1 MELDRRQKDGRKKRG
16 GEKKDKRAGKD
27 RGELM
32 EAARFFKENVRE
44 PDRLLAG
51 RRFLTFGDNVYLV
64 PEETPELTKIRV
76 LRPGLQ
82 AGTLKKAVWNRPM
95 PWPCFLK
102 KEDVF
107 QWAELGT
114 GETAAKY
121 LRGEAIGAGELEAV
135 SGGI

>member
-1 MELDRRQKDGRKKRG
+1 MESLWRQPASLR
-16 GEKKDKRAGKD
+16 
-27 RGELM
+27 
-32 EAARFFKENVRE
+32 ENVRE

-82 AGTLKKAVWNRPM
+82 AGTLKRPYGTG
-95 PWPCFLK
+95 PCPGPVSK
-102 KEDVF
+102 KGRRLPVGRAWD
-107 QWAELGT
+107 

>member
-1 MELDRRQKDGRKKRG
+1 
-16 GEKKDKRAGKD
+16 
-27 RGELM
+27 M
-32 EAARFFKENVRE
+32 EAARFLKENVRE

-82 AGTLKKAVWNRPM
+82 AGTLKKGRMEPAM

-102 KEDVF
+102 RKTSSSG
-107 QWAELGT
+107 QSLGR
-114 GETAAKY
+114 E
-121 LRGEAIGAGELEAV
+121 RPRQSISGARP
-135 SGGI
+135 

>member
-1 MELDRRQKDGRKKRG
+1 MEQNRCI
-16 GEKKDKRAGKD
+16 
-27 RGELM
+27 ELLGQC
-32 EAARFFKENVRE
+32 ERHLHVVLTF
-44 PDRLLAG
+44 LAG

-82 AGTLKKAVWNRPM
+82 AGTLKTGRMEPAHALAL
-95 PWPCFLK
+95 FLK

-114 GETAAKY
+114 GETAAMF
-121 LRGEAIGAGELEAV
+121 LRGDAIGAGELEAV
-135 SGGI
+135 S